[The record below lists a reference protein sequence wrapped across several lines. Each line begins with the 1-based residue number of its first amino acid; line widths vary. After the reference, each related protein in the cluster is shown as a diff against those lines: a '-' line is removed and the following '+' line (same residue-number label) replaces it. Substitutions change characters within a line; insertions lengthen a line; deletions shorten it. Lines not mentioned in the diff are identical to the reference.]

1 MSLPPTAKAP
11 PRSGFFE
18 TVKTLV
24 YAVAIAMGIRT
35 FAFEPF
41 NIPSAS
47 MVPTLLIGDYLF
59 VSKFSYGYSFA
70 TLPSYLTGQFP
81 GRILAGEPERGD
93 VVVFDGT
100 DSFVPAGEQVS
111 VNPIAAAATWLGR
124 SVGIVQPEGTDFIKR
139 VIGVGGDTVA
149 CCDAEGRVTVNGVPL
164 QEESYLYPGDAPS
177 DQAFEVVVPEGM
189 MWVMG
194 DHRSNSA
201 DSRAHLGD
209 PGGGMVPQGQ
219 VVGRAMNVLWPI
231 PRIGSVPIPETFAG
245 IPTSGSVG

>member
-1 MSLPPTAKAP
+1 VSRDARPPWWDLPVTLLVCFGVVILITTFIAKP
-11 PRSGFFE
+11 FSIPSGSMENTFQ
-18 TVKTLV
+18 VGDRVLVNRLV
-24 YAVAIAMGIRT
+24 YHFRPI
-35 FAFEPF
+35 
-41 NIPSAS
+41 
-47 MVPTLLIGDYLF
+47 
-59 VSKFSYGYSFA
+59 
-70 TLPSYLTGQFP
+70 
-81 GRILAGEPERGD
+81 ERGD

>member
-1 MSLPPTAKAP
+1 MSRDARPPWWDLPVTLLVCFGVVILITTFIAKP
-11 PRSGFFE
+11 FSIPSGSMENTFQ
-18 TVKTLV
+18 VGDRVLVNRLV
-24 YAVAIAMGIRT
+24 YHFRPI
-35 FAFEPF
+35 
-41 NIPSAS
+41 
-47 MVPTLLIGDYLF
+47 
-59 VSKFSYGYSFA
+59 
-70 TLPSYLTGQFP
+70 
-81 GRILAGEPERGD
+81 ERGD

-124 SVGIVQPEGTDFIKR
+124 SVGLVQPEGTDFIKR

-209 PGGGMVPQGQ
+209 PGGGMVPQGK

-245 IPTSGSVG
+245 IPPSGSEG

>member
-1 MSLPPTAKAP
+1 MSRDARPPWWDLPVTLLVCFGVVILITTFIAKP
-11 PRSGFFE
+11 FSIPSGSMENTFQ
-18 TVKTLV
+18 VGDRVLVNRLV
-24 YAVAIAMGIRT
+24 YHFRPI
-35 FAFEPF
+35 
-41 NIPSAS
+41 
-47 MVPTLLIGDYLF
+47 
-59 VSKFSYGYSFA
+59 
-70 TLPSYLTGQFP
+70 
-81 GRILAGEPERGD
+81 ERGD

-100 DSFVPAGEQVS
+100 DSFVPASTEEAA
-111 VNPIAAAATWLGR
+111 NPIAGALTWLGR

-149 CCDAEGRVTVNGVPL
+149 CCDAQGRVTVNGVPL

-177 DQAFEVVVPEGM
+177 DQAFEVVVPAGM

-209 PGGGMVPQGQ
+209 PGGGMVPESQ

-231 PRIGSVPIPETFAG
+231 PRIGSVPIPQTFAG
-245 IPTSGSVG
+245 IPPSGSEG